1 MQKQSNSP
9 PPSAGEK
16 GFPLLLLLRN
26 LGVVLWIRS
35 FPASREAL
43 YPCKEVQWRR
53 KWQPSPVFSPG
64 ESHGQRSLVGYSPP
78 SHKESDMTE
87 ATEHTRTFKGLRR
100 AGETGFCCSEGGVII
115 HPSALTPW
123 MKSTHLFVP
132 KQCLL
137 GGLRLFE
144 IKIRKVTYLSWK
156 RFRDDPIQW
165 FFQTLIHRT
174 LTFHKRFCFYHA
186 PWPWVLFFFFC
197 FSFHVEF
204 QFEKKNLSVIFFFF

>member
-9 PPSAGEK
+9 PPSADEK

-26 LGVVLWIRS
+26 LGVVLWIQS
-35 FPASREAL
+35 FPASREPL
-43 YPCKEVQWRR
+43 YPCKEVQWGR
-53 KWQPSPVFSPG
+53 KWQPSPVFLPG

-144 IKIRKVTYLSWK
+144 IKITKVTYLSWK

-165 FFQTLIHRT
+165 FFKLWFIELWHFTRGSAFIMHPGPGC
-174 LTFHKRFCFYHA
+174 CFVFA
-186 PWPWVLFFFFC
+186 FP
-197 FSFHVEF
+197 SM
-204 QFEKKNLSVIFFFF
+204 